1 MLVLGKDVGRLLEF
15 LEVLSTL
22 VHLRGNGRNKAISLF
37 LVSNM
42 NMSNFKT
49 GDANEI
55 GVRATFAVELIRR
68 AGKLAQ
74 KGFAAQSQQKI
85 MMKGPQ
91 DFLTETDLAV
101 EEYIKSALLTK
112 FPNDGFFGEE
122 TAGIGE
128 ENYWVVD
135 PIDGTANFARGIP
148 HYCIAIAF
156 VSNNEIELGL
166 IFNPPFDELYV
177 SRKGAGTTRNGD
189 VVRVSD
195 VEDID
200 STSVEVGWS
209 NRLPNL
215 GYLNILAAVLSAGAN
230 ARRASSGALG
240 LAYVADGRS
249 DGYVELHMNAWDC
262 LAGLLMV
269 REAGGVIAGTCLTG
283 DLRKGGSVLAA
294 TPKIAPILAKASDI
308 AIKY

>member
-1 MLVLGKDVGRLLEF
+1 MHPIFTE
-15 LEVLSTL
+15 
-22 VHLRGNGRNKAISLF
+22 GNINLPNLKKAGA
-37 LVSNM
+37 
-42 NMSNFKT
+42 K
-49 GDANEI
+49 EI
-55 GVRATFAVELIRR
+55 DVRATFAEELIRH

-74 KGFAAQSQQKI
+74 NGFFAQSQQKI

-101 EEYIKSALLTK
+101 EKFIRSALLEK
-112 FPNDGFFGEE
+112 FPDDGFYGEE
-122 TAGIGE
+122 TGGTGD

-177 SRKGAGTTRNGD
+177 SRKGAGTTRNGNI
-189 VVRVSD
+189 VHVSD

-200 STSVEVGWS
+200 ATSVEVGWS

-215 GYLNILAAVLSAGAN
+215 SYLNILARVLAKGTN
-230 ARRASSGALG
+230 VRRASSGALG

-269 REAGGVIAGTCLTG
+269 REAGGVIAGTCLSE
-283 DLRKGGSVLAA
+283 DLRRGGSVLAA
-294 TPKIAPILAKASDI
+294 TPKIAPMLAKASGI
-308 AIKY
+308 TAK